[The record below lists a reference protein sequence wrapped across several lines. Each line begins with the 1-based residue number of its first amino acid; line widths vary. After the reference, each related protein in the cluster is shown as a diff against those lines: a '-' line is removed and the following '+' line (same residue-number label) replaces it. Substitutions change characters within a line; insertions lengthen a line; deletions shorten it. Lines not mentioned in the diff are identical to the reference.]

1 MGTLIKKVCRAQSKF
16 RPVLFAFIA
25 IGLVT
30 TGLRT
35 TTAAALPTGERQLGQ
50 SIIEPAYNDLDGV
63 FTYLLTPIKA
73 PLLANGNAVAPLY
86 AIMYPTTVAAVI
98 GTVNCQHQ
106 PMDNCPDHGPELA
119 GLAKAMLPDVYG
131 SGVWGHDHLLSAPP
145 SPPPGGGDFNIAWLP
160 VVVLFKSQQ
169 AASNH
174 ITTLSE
180 LSAARAAGELVEIPL
195 PAATFHCST
204 VPATTYNLGT
214 PVPPAPP
221 LP

>member
-1 MGTLIKKVCRAQSKF
+1 MEILVKKDYGVLSKF
-16 RPVLFAFIA
+16 KLVVLALVAIA
-25 IGLVT
+25 LVAT
-30 TGLRT
+30 VLRM
-35 TTAAALPTGERQLGQ
+35 TAVAALPTGERQLGQ
-50 SIIEPAYNDLDGV
+50 SVIEPAYNDLDGT

-73 PLLANGNAVAPLY
+73 PERASGNAVAPLY
-86 AIMYPTTVAAVI
+86 AIMYPATVAAVI

-119 GLAKAMLPDVYG
+119 GLAKAMVPAVYG
-131 SGVWGHDHLLSAPP
+131 NGVWGHDHLLSAPP

-160 VVVLFKSQQ
+160 VVVLFTSQQ

-174 ITTLSE
+174 ITTISQLK
-180 LSAARAAGELVEIPL
+180 AALAAGEVTEIPL

-214 PVPPAPP
+214 PLPPAPP